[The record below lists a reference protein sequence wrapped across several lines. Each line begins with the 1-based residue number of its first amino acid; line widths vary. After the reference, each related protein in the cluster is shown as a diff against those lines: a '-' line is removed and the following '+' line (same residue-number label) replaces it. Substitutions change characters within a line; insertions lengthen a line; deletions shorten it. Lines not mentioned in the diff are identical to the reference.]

1 MSMNF
6 EFPEIG
12 QKNVRAEDRE
22 KEGEKP
28 RREEGVNLYAGER
41 SERLTREYD
50 GWTVPVGILEYKVSV
65 LLYSTCK
72 ATKLYKREVLI

>member
-22 KEGEKP
+22 KKGEKA

-41 SERLTREYD
+41 SELMGEYD
-50 GWTVPVGILEYKVSV
+50 GWTAAVGILEYKVSV
-65 LLYSTCK
+65 LLYSTCR
-72 ATKLYKREVLI
+72 ATKLYKRELLI